1 MGWKCSDGHT
11 HQAGEVITVE
21 KDMTFTAVWSALPD
35 IEPGQPSQPDEPD
48 VPDFPFTDVSV
59 NAWYYEAV
67 KYVYENGIMN
77 GMDRYS
83 FQPNG
88 TLTRAMV
95 WTMLARLDGVDTEGG
110 NSWYAKAQEWATA
123 NSVSDGENP
132 TGEVTREQLVTM
144 LYRYAQYK
152 GYDVSIGEDTN
163 ILSYVDVDQVSD
175 WAMEAFQW
183 ACGTG
188 VIEGDENSA
197 LTPKASTTRAQAA
210 AMLMRFIEL

>member
-1 MGWKCSDGHT
+1 
-11 HQAGEVITVE
+11 
-21 KDMTFTAVWSALPD
+21 
-35 IEPGQPSQPDEPD
+35 
-48 VPDFPFTDVSV
+48 
-59 NAWYYEAV
+59 
-67 KYVYENGIMN
+67 
-77 GMDRYS
+77 
-83 FQPNG
+83 
-88 TLTRAMV
+88 MV

>member
-1 MGWKCSDGHT
+1 
-11 HQAGEVITVE
+11 
-21 KDMTFTAVWSALPD
+21 
-35 IEPGQPSQPDEPD
+35 
-48 VPDFPFTDVSV
+48 
-59 NAWYYEAV
+59 
-67 KYVYENGIMN
+67 
-77 GMDRYS
+77 
-83 FQPNG
+83 
-88 TLTRAMV
+88 MV

-210 AMLMRFIEL
+210 AMFMRFIEL

>member
-1 MGWKCSDGHT
+1 
-11 HQAGEVITVE
+11 
-21 KDMTFTAVWSALPD
+21 
-35 IEPGQPSQPDEPD
+35 
-48 VPDFPFTDVSV
+48 
-59 NAWYYEAV
+59 
-67 KYVYENGIMN
+67 
-77 GMDRYS
+77 
-83 FQPNG
+83 
-88 TLTRAMV
+88 MV

-123 NSVSDGENP
+123 NGVSDGENP

-210 AMLMRFIEL
+210 AMFMRAIEL

>member
-11 HQAGEVITVE
+11 HQANETVTVE

-35 IEPGQPSQPDEPD
+35 IEPGEPDEPD

-197 LTPKASTTRAQAA
+197 LTPKADTTRAQAA